1 MLETPETKWTSVDIM
16 KVVPAKDRND
26 NPQWEL
32 TVRWEWTPVNNN
44 WGERIWVYRESA
56 PSVIEEGRQNVL
68 VEKGNVKNNR
78 EGTPYDGTF
87 EWMYRYKI
95 VGWEQLQGTVKA
107 QPSQPESNL
116 PPAAALFED
125 VQVGSGY
132 PETLSG
138 TTGKMRREQPLWSD
152 SMDDRSR
159 SIIRQVAFKAAVDV
173 SISPDESDRPMLSTR
188 LYPDYVS
195 ELTDI
200 FEQIILDKYQR
211 ADEDQDLLDQQI

>member
-1 MLETPETKWTSVDIM
+1 MLETPETKWTSVDIQ
-16 KVVPAKDRND
+16 KIVPAKDRND

-32 TVRWEWTPVNNN
+32 TVRWEWTPINNS
-44 WGERIWVYRESA
+44 WGEKIWVYRESA

-95 VGWEQLQGTVKA
+95 VGWEQLQGTFAGPNKP
-107 QPSQPESNL
+107 QPSQPEEAVNGTL
-116 PPAAALFED
+116 ITEGTNPEP
-125 VQVGSGY
+125 VQSIPVTS
-132 PETLSG
+132 
-138 TTGKMRREQPLWSD
+138 LWSD
-152 SMDDRSR
+152 NMDDRSR

-211 ADEDQDLLDQQI
+211 ADENQDLLDEQI

>member
-95 VGWEQLQGTVKA
+95 VGWEQLQGTFAGPSKP
-107 QPSQPESNL
+107 QPSQPEEAVNGTLITEGTNPEPVQSAPVEVIPENQMRIMRQSTL
-116 PPAAALFED
+116 NYAAILMAPIVKDFSGP
-125 VQVGSGY
+125 QVMV
-132 PETLSG
+132 ERTIDLSG
-138 TTGKMRREQPLWSD
+138 KLLEY
-152 SMDDRSR
+152 
-159 SIIRQVAFKAAVDV
+159 V
-173 SISPDESDRPMLSTR
+173 ISGNMPTFTDPAWVEDEN
-188 LYPDYVS
+188 
-195 ELTDI
+195 
-200 FEQIILDKYQR
+200 
-211 ADEDQDLLDQQI
+211 QDLLDQQI

>member
-95 VGWEQLQGTVKA
+95 VGWEQLQGTFAGPNKP
-107 QPSQPESNL
+107 QPSQPEEAVNGTLITEGTNPEPVQSAPVEVIPENQMRIMRQSTL
-116 PPAAALFED
+116 NYAAILMAPIVKDFSGP
-125 VQVGSGY
+125 QVMV
-132 PETLSG
+132 ERTIDLSG
-138 TTGKMRREQPLWSD
+138 KLLEY
-152 SMDDRSR
+152 
-159 SIIRQVAFKAAVDV
+159 V
-173 SISPDESDRPMLSTR
+173 ISGNMPTFTDPAWVEDEN
-188 LYPDYVS
+188 
-195 ELTDI
+195 
-200 FEQIILDKYQR
+200 
-211 ADEDQDLLDQQI
+211 QDLLDQQI

>member
-1 MLETPETKWTSVDIM
+1 LLETPETKWTSVDIM

-95 VGWEQLQGTVKA
+95 VGWEQLQGTFAGPSKP
-107 QPSQPESNL
+107 QPSQPEEAVNGTLITEGTNPEPVQSAPVEVIPENQMRIMRQSTL
-116 PPAAALFED
+116 NYAAILMAPIVKDFSGP
-125 VQVGSGY
+125 QVMV
-132 PETLSG
+132 ERTIDLSG
-138 TTGKMRREQPLWSD
+138 KLLEY
-152 SMDDRSR
+152 
-159 SIIRQVAFKAAVDV
+159 V
-173 SISPDESDRPMLSTR
+173 ISGNMPTFTDPAWVEDEN
-188 LYPDYVS
+188 
-195 ELTDI
+195 
-200 FEQIILDKYQR
+200 
-211 ADEDQDLLDQQI
+211 QDLLDQQI